1 MSTEKNI
8 KMKKT
13 LLSLLL
19 VFAFTAGIAQKYA
32 YVDTEYILDNIPE
45 YKDAQNQLDE
55 LAEDYQKE
63 IEQAYIELDRMYK
76 NFQAES
82 VLMPD
87 DIKKKKEDEL
97 KAKEI
102 EVKDLQKQRFGQDGD
117 LFLKREELTKPI
129 QEKIYNAIEEIATEK
144 NYAFVFDKA
153 GSLTILYVNAKF
165 DISDD
170 VLDKVGAEL
179 GTVRKEDRQ
188 RNDNRGGNS
197 APPSNKSNTGKT
209 PAGPG
214 GMGPGPVNKSGRK

>member
-1 MSTEKNI
+1 
-8 KMKKT
+8 MKKAI
-13 LLSLLL
+13 LSLLL
-19 VFAFTAGIAQKYA
+19 VITFTATIAQKYA
-32 YVDTEYILDNIPE
+32 YVDTEYILENIPE

-63 IEQAYIELDRMYK
+63 IEKAYVDLDRMYK
-76 NFQAES
+76 NFQAEA

-102 EVKDLQKQRFGQDGD
+102 EVKDLQKQKFGQDGD
-117 LFLKREELTKPI
+117 LFLKREELVKPI
-129 QEKIYNAIEEIATEK
+129 QEKIFNAIEEMATEK

-153 GSLTILYVNAKF
+153 GSLTILYVNAKY

-170 VLDKVGAEL
+170 ILDKVGAEL
-179 GTVRKEDRQ
+179 GTVRKEDRK
-188 RNDNRGGNS
+188 RNNNQSGTK
-197 APPSNKSNTGKT
+197 PPTNKSTNTSPK
-209 PAGPG
+209 GPG